1 MSPGEVCSV
10 ELELTKSN
18 TLPHGLSRVTSS
30 QYRLPPSSKGLT
42 VSQIHISYALQIH
55 TGWDWVKKQQLLFG
69 AMVSFSQVRAFKALD
84 LSALFCFCCMCGA
97 ICFYKVWVQIK
108 FKFKHSYKTKS
119 LRRNYAFM
127 LFFFFLK
134 TLSPLMTSYLALIQT
149 ERLHP
154 LCRLWADSA
163 LITGQLCLRTKSRL
177 YIFWANKWYCLLI
190 MHISFSGFDASL
202 WKHCTLLCQI
212 IQYLTLYESVADFC
226 RSSLNQWPKWQN
238 VLFVH
243 ALLNDTKTS
252 QLTGWHRYKSHAQTL
267 DQLHLLPS

>member
-30 QYRLPPSSKGLT
+30 QCRLPPSSKGLT

-97 ICFYKVWVQIK
+97 ICFYEVWVQIK
-108 FKFKHSYKTKS
+108 FKFKHSYK
-119 LRRNYAFM
+119 
-127 LFFFFLK
+127 
-134 TLSPLMTSYLALIQT
+134 
-149 ERLHP
+149 
-154 LCRLWADSA
+154 
-163 LITGQLCLRTKSRL
+163 TKSRL

-190 MHISFSGFDASL
+190 MHISFSCFDASL